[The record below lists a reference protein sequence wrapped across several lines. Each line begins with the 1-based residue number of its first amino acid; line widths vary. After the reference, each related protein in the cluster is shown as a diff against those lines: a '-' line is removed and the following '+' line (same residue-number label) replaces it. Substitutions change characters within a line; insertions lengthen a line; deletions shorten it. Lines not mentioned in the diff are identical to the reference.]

1 MQRTHRRKRRMLGHN
16 LGDGEANS
24 VAVFKRHFQH
34 RIIIIITIIRITII
48 SIIITII
55 SIARPVR
62 LITIQRRRS

>member
-1 MQRTHRRKRRMLGHN
+1 MLGHN

-34 RIIIIITIIRITII
+34 RIIIIITIIRIII
-48 SIIITII
+48 SIITII